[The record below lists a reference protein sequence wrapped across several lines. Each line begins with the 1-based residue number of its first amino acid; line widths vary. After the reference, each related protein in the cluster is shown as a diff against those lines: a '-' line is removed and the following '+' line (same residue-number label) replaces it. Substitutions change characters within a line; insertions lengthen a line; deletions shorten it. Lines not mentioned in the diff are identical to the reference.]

1 MTRKTI
7 ADAVT
12 NISTEYI
19 EKAADFHVT
28 KKSNGNLSFSVEI
41 SEPKQA
47 TCIRTKHRFAVILVA
62 VLATFCLIGA
72 GYYVNQVLLE
82 KVKNT
87 DMSQKEINS
96 LGNALEE
103 WGFSDENISDL
114 NELQTNKNGLTY
126 GPDVLGADLIEVISN
141 DGKLGYVYRE
151 DLEASERNN
160 IIDAQ
165 NSSGQF
171 TINVY
176 DCNGET
182 VIGTFTI
189 GKD

>member
-7 ADAVT
+7 SDAVT
-12 NISTEYI
+12 NINAEYI
-19 EKAADFHVT
+19 EKAADFHVK
-28 KKSNGNLSFSVEI
+28 KKSNDDLSFNAEK
-41 SEPKQA
+41 SEPKQV
-47 TCIRTKHRFAVILVA
+47 TFICTKHRFVVIFAA
-62 VLATFCLIGA
+62 VLATLLLVGA

-126 GPDVLGADLIEVISN
+126 GPDALGADLIEVISN

-151 DLEASERNN
+151 DLEVSERNN
-160 IIDAQ
+160 ITDAL

-182 VIGTFTI
+182 VIGTFTL